1 MKRWYNRRYFTLDDI
16 KNSMGILVNNTG
28 PFAME
33 NAQES
38 PEEFF
43 QSLMQ
48 NCGYNIP
55 FMQILS
61 KYADTMWQRYLWPKY
76 WNQYVC
82 FTDNEDI
89 PDDDAE
95 KVFAD
100 NAGVI
105 MAWLRSSDT
114 KYSLLIK
121 NMEDN
126 KKNLL
131 GQIKASSVS
140 RFNDVPQNQGEFDDD
155 SHNTTVT
162 KSESSTDGGTLL
174 SRLNEIEDNLKR
186 LYDDW
191 SNEFR
196 QFIFWSIA

>member
-1 MKRWYNRRYFTLDDI
+1 MKRWYNRRYFTLDDV
-16 KNSMGILVNNTG
+16 KNSMGILTQYSG
-28 PFAME
+28 PFTME
-33 NAQES
+33 QGNEG
-38 PEEFF
+38 PEQFF
-43 QSLMQ
+43 DSLLQ
-48 NCGYNIP
+48 NCGYSSP
-55 FMQILS
+55 SLFGLS
-61 KYADTMWQRYLWPKY
+61 ESCYTMWKKYLWPKY

-82 FTDNEDI
+82 FTDNDDI

-126 KKNLL
+126 KTSLL

-140 RFNDVPQNQGEFDDD
+140 RFNDVPQNQGQFDDD

-186 LYDDW
+186 LYEDW